1 MLFLLRCTCWWN
13 RNPDCVRRHRIDVY
27 PGVCPKAYKPLPLF
41 CPGVSKTQPIVID
54 LSKTKKYAEYKQ
66 Y

>member
-1 MLFLLRCTCWWN
+1 MLFLIRCVCWWN
-13 RNPDCVRRHRIDVY
+13 RNPDCVRRHRIEPRY
-27 PGVCPKAYKPLPLF
+27 
-41 CPGVSKTQPIVID
+41 CPGVSKIQPIVID